1 MNTNAAAI
9 SRILNAAGIRK
20 SETSN
25 GKVSTM
31 TSEGF
36 IVTKNH
42 QGETIVKY
50 VPNSWINHSEDY
62 FDARWSTAIG
72 RIITILT
79 RQGYELGYDLDGNMI
94 FTKENN

>member
-1 MNTNAAAI
+1 MITNAAAI
-9 SRILNAAGIRK
+9 SRILNTAGIRK

-25 GKVSTM
+25 GRVSSM

-36 IVTKNH
+36 IVAKNY

-62 FDARWSTAIG
+62 FDTRWSLAIG
-72 RIITILT
+72 TIITILT
-79 RQGYELGYDLDGNMI
+79 RQGYELSYDFDGNMI